1 MDAQV
6 YVRVMCVHVCGCL
19 HMDENMS
26 DWTRVHKCCE
36 SKNVCAYMPL
46 CEYMSGSWVCPD
58 VYLYVYVLEI
68 MNKSMESK

>member
-1 MDAQV
+1 MD
-6 YVRVMCVHVCGCL
+6 
-19 HMDENMS
+19 DNMS

-58 VYLYVYVLEI
+58 VYLYVCVLEI
-68 MNKSMESK
+68 LNICLWRVSILVRVFVIMSMKM